1 MKVETRAKVRQHND
15 FWVCSN
21 SAKQIGCR
29 SKPCSHSWKCRCSLV
44 VIAAGGLDQVSW
56 EQARWHYYA
65 SNFITGSLWK
75 AGTFVLVLAWDPWT
89 QAITWYITRTT
100 LLKQGRK
107 RWQKSR
113 ITFIS
118 FAHFK
123 FFEGPNWKETT
134 VYSPLCAGWAQWAA
148 LAVTQT

>member
-1 MKVETRAKVRQHND
+1 MISEFVATQQNRLDVEANHAHTHESVDAR
-15 FWVCSN
+15 W
-21 SAKQIGCR
+21 
-29 SKPCSHSWKCRCSLV
+29 V

-56 EQARWHYYA
+56 EQARRHDYQSDPIYYA

-89 QAITWYITRTT
+89 QAIAWYITRTT
-100 LLKQGRK
+100 LLEQGRK